1 MAMRASKQPITVC
14 GCLERT
20 VLESLPKS
28 AVVWMEDLMR
38 GSGCLESFLAW
49 RIVQMVAKFSC
60 MGFNILLQSC
70 GDLFKNH
77 DWCELIMV
85 PYLLCRLLPLEA
97 CCAWNLPMRVVR
109 EMQTASS
116 RKWAVSS
123 YSPCILLS
131 VPQPMEV
138 HGYLSRRILLY
149 GVSKVPLESHNFSLK
164 NLWCSPLLLAHVE
177 ALRISLG
184 VRHVRISSM
193 EERRRLHGV
202 FCFP

>member
-1 MAMRASKQPITVC
+1 MLSSRAWASI
-14 GCLERT
+14 
-20 VLESLPKS
+20 
-28 AVVWMEDLMR
+28 
-38 GSGCLESFLAW
+38 SF
-49 RIVQMVAKFSC
+49 
-60 MGFNILLQSC
+60 LQSC

-138 HGYLSRRILLY
+138 HGCLSRRILLY

-184 VRHVRISSM
+184 VRHVRVSSM

-202 FCFP
+202 FCSP